1 MIEGNSDEKSSFK
14 NNEGKMEKEYFGNT
28 CTPEF
33 TSLLE
38 EWKSLASSDA
48 NDDIWSSQKENVLFV
63 VAVTSFGFAVKFTN
77 EGSLLIVVFASSI
90 GVLLLLFNF
99 VACEGINKHQCVRRE
114 RLKEI
119 EETLPVNFYS
129 KQRELMELA
138 LNSRQH
144 DLEEEPSALIGLFN
158 KAFLFSSRRAM
169 NFGLRKLRFSMI
181 FLGLICS
188 FILIVISLL
197 NDCNMSS
204 G

>member
-1 MIEGNSDEKSSFK
+1 MIESNSEEKSSFK
-14 NNEGKMEKEYFGNT
+14 NNEGKMEKEYSGNT

-48 NDDIWSSQKENVLFV
+48 NDDIWSSQKENFLFV
-63 VAVTSFGFAVKFTN
+63 AAFTSFGFAAKFTN
-77 EGSLLIVVFASSI
+77 ECSVGMVIFASLI

-99 VACEGINKHQCVRRE
+99 VACEGINKHQFARRA

-129 KQRELMELA
+129 RQRDLMNLA
-138 LNSRQH
+138 LNSRQR
-144 DLEEEPSALIGLFN
+144 DLEEEP
-158 KAFLFSSRRAM
+158 AM

-181 FLGLICS
+181 LLGLICS
-188 FILIVISLL
+188 LILIVISLL
-197 NDCNMSS
+197 NDCNLSS